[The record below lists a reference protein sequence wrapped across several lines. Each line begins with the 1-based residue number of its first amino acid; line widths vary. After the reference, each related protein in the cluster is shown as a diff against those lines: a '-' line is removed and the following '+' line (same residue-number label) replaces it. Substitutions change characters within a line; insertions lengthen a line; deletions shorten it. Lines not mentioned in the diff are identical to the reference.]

1 MNSNLIKIFAFFIGL
16 FIALIVISFSRVNER
31 FTDISS
37 TLLTPLST
45 KIKDSIMKYIDK
57 EDEEDKEDGD
67 SDDAKLPYYG
77 YKFMCINTYNNLKK
91 IDVND
96 GKWYDI
102 DSDVKDIY
110 YNYNNY
116 FKFSKMIELE
126 PNKLNN
132 KIGVKGANISSNEL
146 LGPSC
151 FNFANNNETYELT
164 EFTMFMTM
172 KYLSC
177 SNNNNILFEMTGNTT
192 TINYLIPEYKTSV
205 ISINIILNEN
215 KNYKIRV
222 VVGDIIYEKPETN
235 NIDKTIIE
243 NSNYF
248 IIGLYYTKEKLGL
261 IFNDKLYEYENKS
274 TFKITLGSTPII
286 INKNKSLNMHLY
298 NFIYY
303 KSLFNF
309 DDYDYLIRY
318 NNYYISGLYAK
329 ECAKVEDIEIKKDDE
344 IKPLSEI
351 EKIILP
357 KFTYSILHKDNDDN
371 DDDDNDNDND
381 DNDKPFK
388 SKLNNFIKKDDD
400 NDDIIK
406 NRITDFI
413 KKDDDD
419 NNDDDTIKK
428 RIKDYIKND
437 DNNDDKEDEDEDKP
451 NIFKRIFGF

>member
-37 TLLTPLST
+37 SLFTPLST
-45 KIKDSIMKYIDK
+45 KIKDSIIKYIDK
-57 EDEEDKEDGD
+57 KDEDDNNDGN

-77 YKFMCINTYNNLKK
+77 YKFMCINTYNNIKR
-91 IDVND
+91 IDENA

-116 FKFSKMIELE
+116 FNFSKMIELE

-132 KIGVKGANISSNEL
+132 KIGVKGADISSNEL

-205 ISINIILNEN
+205 ININIILNEN

-235 NIDKTIIE
+235 NIDKDIIE

-261 IFNDKLYEYENKS
+261 IFNDKLYEYENKT

-298 NFIYY
+298 NFVYY

-329 ECAKVEDIEIKKDDE
+329 ECAKVEDIEIKIDTE

-357 KFTYSILHKDNDDN
+357 KFTYPILHKDDEDN
-371 DDDDNDNDND
+371 DDDD
-381 DNDKPFK
+381 KTFK

-400 NDDIIK
+400 NDDI
-406 NRITDFI
+406 N
-413 KKDDDD
+413 KKDDNDD
-419 NNDDDTIKK
+419 NDNDDDTIKK
-428 RIKDYIKND
+428 RIKDYIKK
-437 DNNDDKEDEDEDKP
+437 DNNDEEDEEEDEDKP